1 MKMFEKFM
9 LFYFLELSVM
19 KKLPS
24 LSEVKIN
31 VMIIAEHKTI
41 SCLAMLFQKCIVN
54 NPWKLQATLLSSI
67 VQKQVSRD
75 CPLSFFDDFQVAS
88 SDTVSQFSK

>member
-54 NPWKLQATLLSSI
+54 NP
-67 VQKQVSRD
+67 
-75 CPLSFFDDFQVAS
+75 
-88 SDTVSQFSK
+88 